1 MLNLV
6 FKRRVFYTDSRGG
19 DIVKAS
25 QATAEVFFTA
35 FKALKNT
42 EREAFIEK
50 VVSDP
55 RLREDLVDIALIEE
69 AKKVRGKPVS
79 AREYFVKRRRK
90 QSS

>member
-1 MLNLV
+1 M
-6 FKRRVFYTDSRGG
+6 
-19 DIVKAS
+19 KAN

-55 RLREDLVDIALIEE
+55 SLREDLIDIALIEE
-69 AKKVRGKPVS
+69 AKKEKGRSMS
-79 AREYFVKRRRK
+79 AKNYFAKRHSK
-90 QSS
+90 G